1 MASVES
7 EFVLDRLTQ
16 SIPDR
21 FFADPALLAVFQ
33 ELRRW
38 RIEKLPGEMDPVRIS
53 QFVELLSR
61 VAKIP
66 RGDYAELGT
75 QHGYSAKVIW
85 KLMNSN
91 ADLLLFDT
99 FAGFT
104 AHDIEREK
112 QLYDN
117 NWTTESIMCSAKE
130 QVAEVVCGQVAH
142 ERLVLIEGRVPE
154 TFGPYNNRR
163 FRFAHLDMDL
173 YEPTRAAIPWLWR
186 RMVPGGIMVFHDYGC
201 AGFPGVKKAVDQFFG
216 PLSIPSLPM
225 GDRWGSA
232 MVVKP
237 RNKSLSTHIKAL
249 FSDSET

>member
-1 MASVES
+1 MSSTES

-16 SIPDR
+16 AIPDR
-21 FFADPALLAVFQ
+21 FFADPALLGVFQ

-38 RIEKLPGEMDPVRIS
+38 RIEKLPGELDPVRIS

-61 VAKIP
+61 VTKLGS
-66 RGDYAELGT
+66 GDYVELGT
-75 QHGYSAKVIW
+75 QHGYSARAIW
-85 KLMNSN
+85 TLMNAD

-99 FAGFT
+99 FSGFT
-104 AHDIEREK
+104 AHDIEKEK

-117 NWTTESIMCSAKE
+117 NWTTESITCSAKE
-130 QVAEVVCGQVAH
+130 KVAEVVCGQASH
-142 ERLVLIEGRVPE
+142 PRLVLTEGRVPE
-154 TFGPYNNRR
+154 TFAAHDSRR

-173 YEPTRAAIPWLWR
+173 YEPTRGAIPWLWR

-201 AGFPGVKKAVDQFFG
+201 AGFPGVKKAVDEFFE

-232 MVVKP
+232 VVVKP
-237 RNKSLSTHIKAL
+237 KSKSLKTHIKT
-249 FSDSET
+249 FFNT

>member
-1 MASVES
+1 MSSTES
-7 EFVLDRLTQ
+7 EFILDRLTQ

-21 FFADPALLAVFQ
+21 FFADPPLLAIFQ

-53 QFVELLSR
+53 QFVELLSS
-61 VAKIP
+61 VTNLP

-85 KLMNSN
+85 TLMNAN

-104 AHDIEREK
+104 AHDIKREK

-117 NWTTESIMCSAKE
+117 NWTTESIVCSAKE
-130 QVAEVVCGQVAH
+130 QVAQVVCGQTAH

-154 TFGPYNNRR
+154 TFAGHENRR

-173 YEPTRAAIPWLWR
+173 YEPTRTAIPWLWS

-201 AGFPGVKKAVDQFFG
+201 AGFPGVKKAVDKFFG
-216 PLSIPSLPM
+216 PLGIPRLPM

-232 MVVKP
+232 MVVKQKS
-237 RNKSLSTHIKAL
+237 KSLSAHIKTL
-249 FSDSET
+249 FDGSDT